1 MTLSRLTSTVTDL
14 QLTARVKRRSA
25 GADDFRRKNMSRF
38 FSTSQLYWVTGF
50 LFLFNGQWWG
60 RNLYNVQDSST
71 WELGLSV
78 ALFGAGKFVYLII
91 HDRIVLES
99 VIA

>member
-38 FSTSQLYWVTGF
+38 FSTSRLYWVP
-50 LFLFNGQWWG
+50 LPLQWTMVVAWG
-60 RNLYNVQDSST
+60 ARPGISIMFKTQV
-71 WELGLSV
+71 LGSWDL
-78 ALFGAGKFVYLII
+78 A
-91 HDRIVLES
+91 
-99 VIA
+99 